1 MSIQD
6 TEEELEEEMRIEI
19 ENDGKRDSKD
29 LQMNSRK
36 IQTVKYKSKIWVQ
49 DSIGKLTFD
58 TLRPGMLKNPS
69 VSSSEIQSKRLVGS
83 SLCSS
88 ERATIK
94 ITLSKEKLN

>member
-1 MSIQD
+1 MK
-6 TEEELEEEMRIEI
+6 IEI

-29 LQMNSRK
+29 LQMSSRK

-49 DSIGKLTFD
+49 DSIGKLPFD

-69 VSSSEIQSKRLVGS
+69 VSSSEIQSKGLVGS
-83 SLCSS
+83 SLYSS
-88 ERATIK
+88 EPATIK